1 MHHMMTLTHKLLGQG
16 RYGCVF
22 EPPIPCKNGTT
33 LTGRVGK
40 FIPDPEEAND
50 EYLIMKKVAIID
62 PIGKYTNLM
71 TEACDLD
78 AETLEQIE
86 DIKRCRSYN
95 ENRDNKTFKQLVYAH
110 KGTSLDRCFK
120 EGMSEEVLLHG
131 ALYIAEGLHM
141 LSNGGLC
148 HLDLKPDNI
157 IVGEDGSFRMID
169 FGLSAP
175 LKYVYGPECSY
186 LWTQPYCFH
195 PPEFKLMAKKAW
207 SRNTHSF
214 LVDRLH
220 MIDLDVNTLEDQINA
235 YTEEL
240 QSETIS
246 MKLLFDRYVNKVDV
260 YSFGVTFLLGLT
272 LNPITLSKTVRD
284 KFTKILRGCLHGN
297 PRLRFSPSELI
308 AELEQLTK
316 GCKRPLHT
324 AKDLNQIANDHGSKV
339 GARISKTLRK
349 VANKT

>member
-1 MHHMMTLTHKLLGQG
+1 
-16 RYGCVF
+16 
-22 EPPIPCKNGTT
+22 
-33 LTGRVGK
+33 
-40 FIPDPEEAND
+40 
-50 EYLIMKKVAIID
+50 
-62 PIGKYTNLM
+62 
-71 TEACDLD
+71 
-78 AETLEQIE
+78 
-86 DIKRCRSYN
+86 
-95 ENRDNKTFKQLVYAH
+95 
-110 KGTSLDRCFK
+110 
-120 EGMSEEVLLHG
+120 
-131 ALYIAEGLHM
+131 
-141 LSNGGLC
+141 
-148 HLDLKPDNI
+148 
-157 IVGEDGSFRMID
+157 
-169 FGLSAP
+169 
-175 LKYVYGPECSY
+175 
-186 LWTQPYCFH
+186 
-195 PPEFKLMAKKAW
+195 LMAKKAW

-246 MKLLFDRYVNKVDV
+246 MKLLFDRYVNKVDI

-272 LNPITLSKTVRD
+272 LNPITLTETVRD

-297 PRLRFSPSELI
+297 PRLRLSPSELI

-324 AKDLNQIANDHGSKV
+324 AKDLNQIADDHGSKV